1 MKEAGVVKF
10 NIFGDRLK
18 KSDYL
23 GLEIVINISNS
34 VQSLTASQCGR
45 GGVAA
50 SQLKRGEATKI
61 FITFLKGAIGQM
73 ISAKASLAQYRVL
86 LCAKEV
92 LNGANCERN
101 KEHAHLLRK
110 LAGLG

>member
-1 MKEAGVVKF
+1 M
-10 NIFGDRLK
+10 
-18 KSDYL
+18 
-23 GLEIVINISNS
+23 
-34 VQSLTASQCGR
+34 TASQCGR

-110 LAGLG
+110 LAGLGYFPSNLNYKGKHVLVESW